1 MTDKN
6 AFGDRAKGLEDEHFR
21 KQEAELI
28 AKMRER
34 AEYEQQVKE
43 EDAMDSAEET
53 LEVFED
59 EDVSMD
65 VADDAPLKG
74 KGKEVAAP
82 ADENLPAARKR
93 RRPAVDVFTGTDY
106 PRSSQSHIY
115 KPLHRP
121 Q

>member
-1 MTDKN
+1 MQE
-6 AFGDRAKGLEDEHFR
+6 EDDPSSPAPSTSTSR
-21 KQEAELI
+21 VPVKVTQ
-28 AKMRER
+28 KMRER